1 MRNNVIFCIG
11 TRPDLIKMAPLIK
24 EYSRRGRGFE
34 VVHVGQHYDDNMDA
48 VFMKQLGIP
57 SGTRILSPE
66 EVKGQTSS
74 WFYARIFNRMF
85 DYLKYRYDSPSVV
98 VYGDTWGA
106 LACAAAAAR
115 TGRTR
120 LIHLEAGL
128 RSHDLTMPEECARIQ
143 IDGLSDVLFPPTQQH
158 ANTLAEEEVQGRR
171 FVCGNLVVDALKMVE
186 EKEPDFAP
194 KTDFALMTMHRPENV
209 DQRERLAA
217 ALSYI
222 GEHVPTKIVWPMH
235 PRATNS
241 LKRFEITLSASKFQA
256 VPAIGY
262 AEMLWL
268 LNRCSMV
275 VTDSGGLQEESCIL
289 GKKCITI
296 RKSTERPETI
306 DAGSNVLVDVL
317 TISGE
322 TKVVGSHKSSW
333 KHPYGENVASKI
345 ADVFDKEL
353 M

>member
-1 MRNNVIFCIG
+1 MRNNAIFCIG
-11 TRPDLIKMAPLIK
+11 TRPDLIKMAPLIA
-24 EYSRRGRGFE
+24 EYKRRGRGFE
-34 VVHVGQHYDDNMDA
+34 VVHVGQHYDANMDA
-48 VFMKQLGIP
+48 VFMQQLGIP
-57 SGTRILSPE
+57 QGVRLLSPE
-66 EVKGQTSS
+66 EIKGQPPG
-74 WFYARIFNRMF
+74 WFYARVFNRMF
-85 DYLKYRYDSPSVV
+85 DLLKYRFDSPTVI

-106 LACAAAAAR
+106 LACATAAAR

-120 LIHLEAGL
+120 LIHLESGL

-143 IDGLSDVLFPPTQQH
+143 IDNLSDVLFPPTQRN
-158 ANTLAEEEVQGRR
+158 AETLIEEEVQGRR

-186 EKEPDFAP
+186 EKAPEFAP

-209 DQRERLAA
+209 DQRERLIAA
-217 ALSYI
+217 MAYI
-222 GEHVPTKIVWPMH
+222 EEHVPVKLVWPMH

-241 LKRFEITLSASKFQA
+241 LRSFGLSLSSKFHA
-256 VPAIGY
+256 MPAIGY

-275 VTDSGGLQEESCIL
+275 VTDSGGLQEESCVL

-306 DAGSNVLVDVL
+306 DVGSNVLVDVL
-317 TISGE
+317 TLSGDV
-322 TKVVGSHKSSW
+322 KVVGEHANGW
-333 KHPYGENVASKI
+333 KHPYGENVAAKI